1 MQDLDTR
8 IFMIFKGFIKNNT
21 FAFILIQL
29 SILKMD
35 LNKRFYQAK
44 WNNAAN

>member
-1 MQDLDTR
+1 MLGLDTR

-21 FAFILIQL
+21 FVFILNQL
-29 SILKMD
+29 SILKID

-44 WNNAAN
+44 WNTTTN

>member
-21 FAFILIQL
+21 FVFILIQL
-29 SILKMD
+29 SILKID

-44 WNNAAN
+44 WNTTTN